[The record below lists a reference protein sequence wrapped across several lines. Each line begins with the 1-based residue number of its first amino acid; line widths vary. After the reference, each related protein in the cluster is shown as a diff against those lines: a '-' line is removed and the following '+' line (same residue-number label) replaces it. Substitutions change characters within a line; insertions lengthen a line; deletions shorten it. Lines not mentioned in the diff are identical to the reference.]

1 MLTKGYLE
9 TKKVE
14 SRKIIFLTI
23 QNDHLKNFFNI
34 NLFILIGG

>member
-23 QNDHLKNFFNI
+23 QNDHLKIF
-34 NLFILIGG
+34 LI